1 MRLAGT
7 QHRGLADGA
16 AHYCAAAIGIGPRE
30 AERTSRYVG
39 VRSVTRIRR
48 SATRGS
54 DVYRSRPTMTLN
66 GIMRLA
72 GTQRVRL
79 ANQHARGRARATL
92 RIGDAGWVI
101 ARSQTGKNGAAG

>member
-1 MRLAGT
+1 
-7 QHRGLADGA
+7 
-16 AHYCAAAIGIGPRE
+16 
-30 AERTSRYVG
+30 
-39 VRSVTRIRR
+39 SVTRIRR

-101 ARSQTGKNGAAG
+101 ARSQTGKNGAAGYPSVGNAIDYDRVRRGAATDCHCHTAIITTVATCRSGRL